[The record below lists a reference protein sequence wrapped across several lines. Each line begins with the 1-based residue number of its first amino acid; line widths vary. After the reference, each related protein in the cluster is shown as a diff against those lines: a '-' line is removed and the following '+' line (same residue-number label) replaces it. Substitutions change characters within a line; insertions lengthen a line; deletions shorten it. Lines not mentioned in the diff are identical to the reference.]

1 MRTIENPEEF
11 RANIRVKLQVE
22 FGIIEE
28 EDNDAAIIAL
38 NLEKG
43 IYNYAIKQATDR
55 NIVKKWDNPYFTHLY
70 IDRLRTI
77 FCNLKNPDLKA
88 RVLNKSI
95 KPHELAFMTHQE
107 MSPEKWQKLIDD
119 KKIRDENKYAPKLEA
134 STDNFTCRKCKS
146 KECSYYQLQ
155 TRSADEPMTTFVT
168 CIKCG
173 NRWKC

>member
-11 RANIRVKLQVE
+11 RDNIRKKLKE
-22 FGIIEE
+22 ILKDDSIC
-28 EDNDAAIIAL
+28 L

-43 IYNYAIKQATDR
+43 IYNFSIREADER
-55 NIVKKWDNPYFTHLY
+55 NIVKKWDNIYFTQLY

-77 FCNLKNPDLKA
+77 FCNLKNPALKE
-88 RVLNKSI
+88 RVISKSM
-95 KPHELAFMTHQE
+95 KAHELAFMTHQE
-107 MSPEKWQKLIDD
+107 MNPEKWQKLIED

>member
-1 MRTIENPEEF
+1 MRIIENPEQF
-11 RANIRVKLQVE
+11 RDNIRTKMNI
-22 FGIIEE
+22 IIEDE
-28 EDNDAAIIAL
+28 TISL

-43 IYNYAIKQATDR
+43 IYNYCIKEADER
-55 NIVKKWDNPYFTHLY
+55 NIVKKWDNIYFTQLY

-77 FCNLKNPDLKA
+77 FYNLKNPALKEKITSKQMKA
-88 RVLNKSI
+88 
-95 KPHELAFMTHQE
+95 HELAFMTHQE
-107 MSPEKWQKLIDD
+107 MSPEKWQKLIED

>member
-1 MRTIENPEEF
+1 MRTIENSEEF
-11 RANIRVKLQVE
+11 RANIRLKLQVE
-22 FGIIEE
+22 FGPIEE
-28 EDNDAAIIAL
+28 EDNAASIIAL

-43 IYNYAIKQATDR
+43 IYNYAIKQATER
-55 NIVKKWDNPYFTHLY
+55 NIVKKWDNVYFVHIYL
-70 IDRLRTI
+70 DRLRTI

-88 RVLNKSI
+88 RVLNKNV

-119 KKIRDENKYAPKLEA
+119 KVIRDENKYAPKLEA